1 MWGTKKMIKCPNC
14 NSTVSEFATTCPH
27 CGKSIDKESV
37 AKEMQKQNI

>member
-1 MWGTKKMIKCPNC
+1 MWGTKKMMNCPNC

-37 AKEMQKQNI
+37 AKEMQK